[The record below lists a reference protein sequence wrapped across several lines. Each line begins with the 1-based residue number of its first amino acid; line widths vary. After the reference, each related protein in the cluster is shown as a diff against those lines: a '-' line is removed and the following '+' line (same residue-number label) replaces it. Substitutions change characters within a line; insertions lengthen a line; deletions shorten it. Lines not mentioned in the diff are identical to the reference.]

1 MTIKL
6 IAACALLV
14 GANGFFGLQAQA
26 RALPPELRPLLPV
39 AALGGQAKLSVWGFD
54 VYNATLWV
62 APGFV
67 ETAYEQY
74 TFALELA
81 YLRDFAGSDIAK
93 RSVSEMRR
101 QKSIDPATEA
111 RWETQMRAV
120 FPDVKTGER
129 LTGINVP
136 GVGAQFRAKGRLLG
150 EIRDPEFA
158 KLFFGIWLSPQS
170 SEPRMRQSL
179 LAQVPPVAPSAA
191 STSSPR

>member
-1 MTIKL
+1 MTMKM
-6 IAACALLV
+6 IAACAVLACATGL
-14 GANGFFGLQAQA
+14 FCSKLQASS
-26 RALPPELRPLLPV
+26 LPPELQPLVP
-39 AALGGQAKLSVWGFD
+39 AGALGGQAKLSVWGFE

-62 APGFV
+62 APGFLQ
-67 ETAYEQY
+67 TTYEQHA
-74 TFALELA
+74 FALELA

-101 QKSIDPATEA
+101 QKAISPLDET
-111 RWETQMRAV
+111 RWEGQMRAV
-120 FPDVKTGER
+120 FPDVKAGER
-129 LTGINVP
+129 LTGVNLP
-136 GVGAQFRAKGRLLG
+136 GVGAQFRAKGRVLG

-179 LAQVPPVAPSAA
+179 LAQVPPVVPST

>member
-1 MTIKL
+1 MKI
-6 IAACALLV
+6 IAVCALLA
-14 GANGFFGLQAQA
+14 GANGLFGMQAQA
-26 RALPPELRPLLPV
+26 RALPPELQPLLPA
-39 AALGGQAKLSVWGFD
+39 AALTGQAKMTVWGFD

-67 ETAYEQY
+67 ETAYEQHA
-74 TFALELA
+74 FALELA
-81 YLRDFAGSDIAK
+81 YLRDFSGSDIAK

-101 QKSIDPATEA
+101 QKSIDPTIEA
-111 RWETQMRAV
+111 RWESQMRAV

-158 KLFFGIWLSPQS
+158 RLFFGIWLSPQS
-170 SEPRMRQSL
+170 SEPRLRQAL
-179 LAQVPPVAPSAA
+179 LAQVPPLPSAA
-191 STSSPR
+191 SSSSR